1 MRSCSSHNLKLH
13 HPTRRPGSDSC
24 CPRPVWRG
32 QTGRGESGVI
42 KVADKTLQ
50 LQFCSRAR
58 WRWGLEFNQW
68 VSARRNKKRGGKSGK
83 MKQAALGRPRGLK
96 PATSCGGLSSKTFLL
111 VPLSGVTAEAASH
124 LHFFFFLF
132 FFHRGRPIRSSV
144 CWQQRQG
151 WNLHGWPCASVQMHV
166 PGLPCNF
173 PRLVL
178 LPLDKLKRTDEQQCN
193 NVLAWLKEWRQSITV
208 TYTSDSCGY
217 ESGTICEKFHL
228 EVQNVINL

>member
-1 MRSCSSHNLKLH
+1 MRSCSLHNLKLH
-13 HPTRRPGSDSC
+13 HLTRRPGSDSC

-32 QTGRGESGVI
+32 QTGQGESGVI

-58 WRWGLEFNQW
+58 WRWGLEFNQR

-124 LHFFFFLF
+124 LHFFFFSFTEAGQLGAQCADS
-132 FFHRGRPIRSSV
+132 RGRVEIYTADR
-144 CWQQRQG
+144 
-151 WNLHGWPCASVQMHV
+151 V
-166 PGLPCNF
+166 PVYKCMYQACHATF
-173 PRLVL
+173 PVWSFCRW
-178 LPLDKLKRTDEQQCN
+178 TN
-193 NVLAWLKEWRQSITV
+193 
-208 TYTSDSCGY
+208 
-217 ESGTICEKFHL
+217 
-228 EVQNVINL
+228 